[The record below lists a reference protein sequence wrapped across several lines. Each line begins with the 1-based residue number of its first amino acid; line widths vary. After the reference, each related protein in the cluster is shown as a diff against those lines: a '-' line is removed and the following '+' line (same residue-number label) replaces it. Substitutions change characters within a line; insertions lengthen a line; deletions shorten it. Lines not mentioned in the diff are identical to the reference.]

1 MQLRRG
7 PPTNTPAAPQSP
19 PLRLIKAPLVAA
31 RAPRAGGLWKPLKS
45 YSIRVVAAMLLVTIP
60 LFVALGVV
68 IQSWSTQTS
77 IAQAKTL
84 AEATAQSA
92 AVRITDWVEE
102 RQAELQILAQNQVG
116 ALAASDVESQLR
128 PAGPSHPSFESLQ
141 VFDAKGAIV
150 GAPAPGTT
158 LSATPADGTVANT
171 LSVETSGPAPSKG
184 GQLISMPHAPIPAP
198 HAQPLRGVA
207 A

>member
-1 MQLRRG
+1 MQLGGGR
-7 PPTNTPAAPQSP
+7 PTNTPAAPQSP
-19 PLRLIKAPLVAA
+19 PLRLIKAPLGAA

-60 LFVALGVV
+60 LFVTLGVV

-102 RQAELQILAQNQVG
+102 RQAELQILTKNHPG
-116 ALAASDVESQLR
+116 AL
-128 PAGPSHPSFESLQ
+128 
-141 VFDAKGAIV
+141 
-150 GAPAPGTT
+150 PAPYIKTQ
-158 LSATPADGTVANT
+158 LKPPAH
-171 LSVETSGPAPSKG
+171 
-184 GQLISMPHAPIPAP
+184 PHPP
-198 HAQPLRGVA
+198 
-207 A
+207 

>member
-1 MQLRRG
+1 
-7 PPTNTPAAPQSP
+7 
-19 PLRLIKAPLVAA
+19 
-31 RAPRAGGLWKPLKS
+31 
-45 YSIRVVAAMLLVTIP
+45 MLLVRMP
-60 LFVALGVV
+60 VFVTVGVV
-68 IQSWSTQTS
+68 IQSWSTQTR

-128 PAGPSHPSFESLQ
+128 AAGPSHPSFESLQ

-150 GAPAPGTT
+150 GSSAPGTP
-158 LSATPADGTVANT
+158 LSATPSAATFANS
-171 LSVETSGPAPSKG
+171 LSVETIGPVQIKVG
-184 GQLISMPHAPIPAP
+184 ELICVATAPILGPDE
-198 HAQPLRGVA
+198 QPLRAVA
-207 A
+207 GDPDLTALQALLHPYGKD